1 MGGSGSI
8 LGSILVAPCEQ
19 TLFLLFL
26 LFVSIRMRA
35 SPPAAQLRALCR
47 AVEGCSALRRAVGQG
62 LH

>member
-19 TLFLLFL
+19 TLFLLF
-26 LFVSIRMRA
+26 VSIRMRA
-35 SPPAAQLRALCR
+35 SPPAAHLRALCR